1 MIITSPCY
9 KLAEEIQKLIR
20 KKFEF
25 KVEKLIISECETES
39 RKNDIRF
46 VFSGKPNLA
55 GLHNPSYRTFGYF
68 SDSFLR
74 RKFWTLDSKVI
85 GSVFIDKSECNFVF
99 DNKSRLCIYRVPI
112 ESFARESNTPIA
124 RNCLIFPTLRRPQG
138 CKYFKS
144 AQSVIL
150 NGNYIEVGY
159 EDLDQMTET
168 YLDIN
173 IIYSKKIEEENE

>member
-20 KKFEF
+20 KKFDF
-25 KVEKLIISECETES
+25 KVQRLTISECETDA

-46 VFSGKPNLA
+46 VFTGEPNLA
-55 GLHNPSYRTFGYF
+55 GLHNPSYKVLGYF

-85 GSVFIDKSECNFVF
+85 GSIPIDKKDCEFVYN
-99 DNKSRLCIYRVPI
+99 DKTELWVYRIPG
-112 ESFARESNTPIA
+112 EPFARESKTPINK
-124 RNCLIFPTLRRPQG
+124 NCLVFPTLRRPQG
-138 CKYFKS
+138 CRYFKS
-144 AQSVIL
+144 AQSIIL
-150 NGNYIEVGY
+150 NGNYIEIGY
-159 EDLDQMTET
+159 KDIEQMTEA

-173 IIYSKKIEEENE
+173 VIYSKKIEEEKE